1 LSHEDV
7 RHVIQSGDLESLIQD
22 WMEAYGDD
30 VWRYACFITKRRDA
44 ADDITQ
50 DVFWKAYR
58 HRFAFRGECSVKT
71 WLLGITRRTA
81 INYLRSAFVRKV
93 TLFGL
98 FSPQGTSR
106 SAESVMMDRQA
117 ERSLWETVLG
127 LPAKYREVLVLDAHY
142 ELSNNEIAELLDLS
156 EGTVKS
162 RLHRA
167 RAKVERK
174 LKEEEPR

>member
-1 LSHEDV
+1 MSHEYV
-7 RHVIQSGDLESLIQD
+7 QHVIQSGDPESLLQD
-22 WMEAYGDD
+22 LMEAYGDD
-30 VWRYACFITKRRDA
+30 VWRYACFMTRRRDA

-50 DVFWKAYR
+50 EVFWKAYR
-58 HRFAFRGECSVKT
+58 HLSAFRGDCSVKT

-98 FSPQGTSR
+98 LSPQGSSR
-106 SAESVMMDRQA
+106 SAEAVMMDRHA
-117 ERSLWETVLG
+117 ERGLWEVVLG

-142 ELSNNEIAELLDLS
+142 ELSNKEIAELLGVS

-167 RAKVERK
+167 RAKVEQT
-174 LKEEEPR
+174 LKEGEPE